1 MRLESGDM
9 HVYLFSIHAMEI
21 LYSGVIGTTTAD
33 EIYIIGDSEYNEGKI
48 VYLSDSELELTIDD
62 EVYVFNI
69 L

>member
-1 MRLESGDM
+1 M

-33 EIYIIGDSEYNEGKI
+33 EIYIIGDSEYSEGKI